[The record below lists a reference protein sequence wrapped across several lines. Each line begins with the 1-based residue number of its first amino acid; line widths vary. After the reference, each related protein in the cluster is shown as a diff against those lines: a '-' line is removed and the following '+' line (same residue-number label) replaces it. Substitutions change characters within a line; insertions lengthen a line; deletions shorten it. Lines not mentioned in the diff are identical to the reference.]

1 MKEISGVQGV
11 CVCVCVSLTHLM
23 KSFLLKTRYL
33 TQLSTLPKPGIQTV
47 AGYCNNNN
55 QNPGFLCTGAVVVP
69 LNQIELLPVRTLS
82 LSGQVH
88 QQFWSNIN
96 YDVVATAQRYQM
108 NVLQMK
114 QSGRE
119 KTRRKELITNH
130 AHKKGQVKRV
140 TADMAVKPLAL
151 TFVTLSL
158 HAAFSWPVQYH
169 RMC

>member
-1 MKEISGVQGV
+1 MFKE
-11 CVCVCVSLTHLM
+11 CVCACVCPLTHLM

-130 AHKKGQVKRV
+130 THKKGQQVKRV
-140 TADMAVKPLAL
+140 TADVAVKPLAL